1 MERRDVTRRGLV
13 TLIGWEGLMAEYSC
27 LSNLGAAARSVCPRT
42 ERRRQAERND
52 RRNND
57 VGSEMEAHV
66 LSLVQKFHDFEPG
79 QIHSRAAAD
88 RNLVSGFGLAFNP
101 DRLNG

>member
-1 MERRDVTRRGLV
+1 MEHLDVTRRGVV
-13 TLIGWEGLMAEYSC
+13 TLIGWEGLIAEYSC
-27 LSNLGAAARSVCPRT
+27 LTNLRAAARSVCPCT
-42 ERRRQAERND
+42 ERRREAERDD

-57 VGSEMEAHV
+57 VGSEMEPHV

>member
-1 MERRDVTRRGLV
+1 LRDLA
-13 TLIGWEGLMAEYSC
+13 IA
-27 LSNLGAAARSVCPRT
+27 
-42 ERRRQAERND
+42 
-52 RRNND
+52 NND